1 MNARKL
7 KQHLKYTIPQIRLA
21 LVREPSDA
29 KELSPIRT
37 PADLERYLEPMK
49 HLSEEHFVSLH
60 LDAKHNVIGYHLVS
74 QGTVSSSLVHPR
86 EVFKAALLTN
96 SSRIIVAHNHPSG
109 NTTPSEDDK
118 LTTSS
123 LVKAGEILGVEV
135 LDHLI
140 VSFRDMFSIR
150 ENYPELF

>member
-7 KQHLKYTIPQIRLA
+7 KQHLKYTIPQIRIA
-21 LVREPSDA
+21 LVREPNDE
-29 KELSPIRT
+29 KELYPVHT

-49 HLSEEHFVSLH
+49 YLSEEHFVSLH
-60 LDAKHNVIGYHLVS
+60 LDAKHQVIGYHLVS

-109 NTTPSEDDK
+109 NTLPSEDDK
-118 LTTSS
+118 QTTVS
-123 LVKAGEILGVEV
+123 LVKAGAILGIEV

-140 VSFRDMFSIR
+140 VSFRHMLSIR
-150 ENYPELF
+150 EHYPELF